1 MEACCRN
8 LVDWL
13 IFKWL
18 LVCLN
23 LITTDYQKAKRRL
36 LCYIFF
42 YSSGFITECSS
53 TAVGVQSSLAVPDHR
68 FTASSY
74 YDSRYLPHFAR
85 LDRTVNGGWTSTSK
99 DKATS
104 WLQIDLG
111 DVNVICAV
119 TTQGRYDYGEWTK
132 AYKLRLSLNNNS
144 WPIYNEQGRE
154 KVNFLK
160 EIYY

>member
-1 MEACCRN
+1 M
-8 LVDWL
+8 
-13 IFKWL
+13 
-18 LVCLN
+18 
-23 LITTDYQKAKRRL
+23 
-36 LCYIFF
+36 
-42 YSSGFITECSS
+42 TECSG

-119 TTQGRYDYGEWTK
+119 TTQGRYGFDEWTK
-132 AYKLRLSLNNNS
+132 SYKLSLSLNNNS
-144 WPIYNEQGRE
+144 WPVYNEQGSE